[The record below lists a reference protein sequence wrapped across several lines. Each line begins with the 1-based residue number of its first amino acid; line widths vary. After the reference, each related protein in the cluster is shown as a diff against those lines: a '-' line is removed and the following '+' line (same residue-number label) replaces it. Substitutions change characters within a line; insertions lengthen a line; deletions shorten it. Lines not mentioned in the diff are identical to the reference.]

1 MLEKDKSN
9 EAKGEFYKYLKAF
22 SKLVVHRKRVV
33 RQATRKLLSYL
44 QYWLMYLNIDNNN
57 EMRII
62 SSGFVGLIVVLFL
75 FPVVRQADVFK
86 LIIAQHLGV

>member
-44 QYWLMYLNIDNNN
+44 QYWLMYLNIDNNLHQLHYDL
-57 EMRII
+57 
-62 SSGFVGLIVVLFL
+62 S
-75 FPVVRQADVFK
+75 QT
-86 LIIAQHLGV
+86 LIILPILLLQKLLLAIS